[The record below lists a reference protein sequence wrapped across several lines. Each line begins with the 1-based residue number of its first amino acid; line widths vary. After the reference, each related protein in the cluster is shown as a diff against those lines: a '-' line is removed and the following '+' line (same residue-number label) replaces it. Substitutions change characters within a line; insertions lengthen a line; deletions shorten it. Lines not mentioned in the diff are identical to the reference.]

1 MTDQRT
7 LEESGLPEL
16 LGRMTKDAAMKYRGG
31 IPQLDLVKGHPKFVA
46 RLHELFD
53 VLAAERA
60 AMIPLLERPVW
71 KTIQLGTHANNKAL
85 RQAVIEAGFRI
96 SDWADSILIKKTA
109 VATEPTEANLVIVT
123 AAELGFPDGATR
135 EKIYDKAISMGFELC
150 PAEVGP
156 QLRLQYPADEQPM
169 NEWLLV
175 AMEPI
180 KASDGSLGVFDVER
194 DGGGAWLGSLS
205 GDPGGVW
212 GASLRWLFRR
222 K

>member
-1 MTDQRT
+1 MSDQRT
-7 LEESGLPEL
+7 LDESGLPEL

-31 IPQLDLVKGHPKFVA
+31 IPRLDLVKGHPKFVA

-53 VLAAERA
+53 VLAAERE
-60 AMIPLLERPVW
+60 AMLPLLERPVW

-85 RQAVIEAGFRI
+85 RQAIDAGFRI
-96 SDWADSILIKKTA
+96 SDWASDILKKTE
-109 VATEPTEANLVIVT
+109 VATKPTEINLISATV
-123 AAELGFPDGATR
+123 AELGFPNGATR
-135 EKIYDKAISMGFELC
+135 EQIYDKATSVGFELC

-180 KASDGSLGVFDVER
+180 KDSDGYLKVFRVER
-194 DGGGAWLGSLS
+194 HGVGAWLYGIY
-205 GDPGGVW
+205 DFPGFVW
-212 GASLRWLFRR
+212 AASNRWLFRR